1 MTRRAHAGAGFT
13 MVELVTVI
21 ILVGVLGAVAAT
33 RFVGRTGF
41 DARGFA
47 DQAQSL
53 MRYAQK
59 VAVAQNRPVYV
70 RLDGASVALCFDN
83 ACSGAANQVI
93 APGGTNSVGKD
104 STNACLGSTNWACAA
119 LPANVTLTATGLG
132 TSFYFDALGKPFM
145 GTDAITAVTS
155 TFPAP
160 AAGASTATYLTIAG
174 DGVSTK
180 VYVEAETGYVHQ

>member
-1 MTRRAHAGAGFT
+1 MRVPARAARGFSL
-13 MVELVTVI
+13 VELITVMVLIGI
-21 ILVGVLGAVAAT
+21 IGAVAAT
-33 RFVGRTGF
+33 RFVGRTAF
-41 DARGFA
+41 DARAFA
-47 DQAQSL
+47 DQAQTL
-53 MRYAQK
+53 LRFAQK
-59 VAVAQNRPVYV
+59 VAVAQNRPVYI
-70 RLDGASVALCFDN
+70 RLSGASVALCFD
-83 ACSGAANQVI
+83 SGCASAATQVI

-104 STNACLGSTNWACAA
+104 STNACLGSTTWACAA

-145 GTDAITAVTS
+145 GTDATTAVTS